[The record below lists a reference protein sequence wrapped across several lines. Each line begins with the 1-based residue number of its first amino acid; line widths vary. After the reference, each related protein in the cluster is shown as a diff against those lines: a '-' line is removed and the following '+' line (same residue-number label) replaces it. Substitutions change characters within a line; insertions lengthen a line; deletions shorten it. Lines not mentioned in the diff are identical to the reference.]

1 MAIKGLFQW
10 NTRHNMVGRDPR
22 EGVNE
27 VARTEDVVVVVW
39 AVDWGLESSNAVETH
54 DERLE
59 LPLDVQFGPHNFCG
73 VVSRHL

>member
-1 MAIKGLFQW
+1 MLA
-10 NTRHNMVGRDPR
+10 
-22 EGVNE
+22 
-27 VARTEDVVVVVW
+27 TEDVVVVVW

-59 LPLDVQFGPHNFCG
+59 LSLDVQFGPHNFCG